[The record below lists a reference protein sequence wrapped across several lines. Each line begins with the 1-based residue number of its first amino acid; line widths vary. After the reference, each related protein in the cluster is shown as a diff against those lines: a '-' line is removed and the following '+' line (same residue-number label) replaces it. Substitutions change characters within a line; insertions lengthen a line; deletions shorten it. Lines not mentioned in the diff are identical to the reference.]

1 MHLLQEICY
10 NVYRYE
16 FLCIEKQKK
25 YCKMSFMLVGSRQ
38 TGNTYILEDFCKN
51 NFNNYVYIN
60 SDKNK
65 MFYFGEYDN
74 FDDEEK

>member
-1 MHLLQEICY
+1 
-10 NVYRYE
+10 
-16 FLCIEKQKK
+16 
-25 YCKMSFMLVGSRQ
+25 MSFMLVGSRQ

-65 MFYFGEYDN
+65 MFYVGEYDT

>member
-1 MHLLQEICY
+1 
-10 NVYRYE
+10 
-16 FLCIEKQKK
+16 
-25 YCKMSFMLVGSRQ
+25 MSFMLVGLRQ

-65 MFYFGEYDN
+65 MFYFGEYDT